1 MVMNGQ
7 EKIYF
12 YVFISFFVFQLKQPC
27 TSLSM
32 SPTGDFLATT
42 HVGELGVF
50 LWANR
55 LLYEKIYLKP
65 IDRNKIEVPKIGKSI

>member
-1 MVMNGQ
+1 
-7 EKIYF
+7 
-12 YVFISFFVFQLKQPC
+12 
-27 TSLSM
+27 M

-55 LLYEKIYLKP
+55 LLYEKVFLKP
-65 IDRNKIEVPKIGKSI
+65 IDRDIVEIPQLSKFIKYIFVDHIQRC

>member
-1 MVMNGQ
+1 
-7 EKIYF
+7 
-12 YVFISFFVFQLKQPC
+12 
-27 TSLSM
+27 M

-65 IDRNKIEVPKIGKSI
+65 IDRNNIEVPKIGKSIE